1 MQDKAYAMWVAAP
14 LLPGTMEQ
22 KEAASLYQLLTTG
35 NENLAVVLK
44 KSISD
49 TKLDTGLLN
58 ADPLLIKQEII
69 ARIQYAKFISPHYM
83 HVDGTS
89 FAAPILASVTA
100 QMLEAD
106 HSLTPQA
113 IRTILFGTARRLEGI
128 SAIRQGYGLVQ
139 PRRAVLKVL
148 QRKTPGAG
156 TRGGS
161 FSSPLVNRDA
171 NTIAFFIENSCAEEI
186 SVAGSF
192 NCWAQDV
199 HQMKALENGVWKVE
213 LPMLP
218 RGKYHYKFFI
228 DRKQWVEDVIN
239 PYREPDGF
247 NGFNSVL
254 LIEN

>member
-1 MQDKAYAMWVAAP
+1 M
-14 LLPGTMEQ
+14 
-22 KEAASLYQLLTTG
+22 
-35 NENLAVVLK
+35 
-44 KSISD
+44 
-49 TKLDTGLLN
+49 
-58 ADPLLIKQEII
+58 
-69 ARIQYAKFISPHYM
+69 
-83 HVDGTS
+83 
-89 FAAPILASVTA
+89 
-100 QMLEAD
+100 
-106 HSLTPQA
+106 
-113 IRTILFGTARRLEGI
+113 
-128 SAIRQGYGLVQ
+128 Q

-156 TRGGS
+156 TRGEP
-161 FSSPLVNRDA
+161 FRSPLVNRDA

-192 NCWAQDV
+192 NRWAQDV
-199 HQMKALENGVWKVE
+199 HQMKALENGLWKVE